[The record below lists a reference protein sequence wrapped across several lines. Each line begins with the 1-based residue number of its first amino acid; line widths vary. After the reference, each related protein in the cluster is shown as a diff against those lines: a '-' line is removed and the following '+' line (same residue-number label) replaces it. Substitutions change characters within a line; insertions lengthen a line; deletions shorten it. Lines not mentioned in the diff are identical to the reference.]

1 MISRQNIPP
10 NYRTTGIALSAALDW
25 NTELGAKEDSQYY
38 PEQLSMLPEDSI
50 LVSRF
55 QEQLTEH
62 GPDANTV
69 SLFRTIIY
77 DYYHEKGRDQPWRH
91 TTDPYHIFVS
101 EIMLQQTQVERVLG
115 KYEEFITEFPDFA
128 ALANASLEDVLRV
141 WQGMGYNR
149 RAKALKTGAQQV
161 VNEFNGNLP
170 DDEDILS
177 TFPGIG
183 KATACSIAAFA
194 FNKPVVFIETNIRRV
209 FIHFFFHDRE
219 AIRDRDILP
228 FVEKTLDR
236 SDPRHWY
243 YALMDYGSMLKK
255 HIPNPN
261 RRSAAYTRQSRFEGS
276 DRQIRGFILKKLL
289 ENGEIDEKELIT
301 VVNRN
306 HERVN
311 KIIHQMKQEGFIRQ
325 KGNRLRIN

>member
-1 MISRQNIPP
+1 
-10 NYRTTGIALSAALDW
+10 
-25 NTELGAKEDSQYY
+25 
-38 PEQLSMLPEDSI
+38 MLPEDSV
-50 LVSRF
+50 LFSRF
-55 QEQLTEH
+55 RELLTEH
-62 GPDANTV
+62 GPDTGTV

-91 TTDPYHIFVS
+91 TTDPYNIYVS

-128 ALANASLEDVLRV
+128 VLAGAPLEDVLRV

-149 RAKALKTGAQQV
+149 RAKALKEGAKRV
-161 VNEFNGNLP
+161 VNEFNGSLP
-170 DDEDILS
+170 DDTEILS

-209 FIHFFFHDRE
+209 FIHFFFHDQE
-219 AIRDRDILP
+219 AIQDSDILP
-228 FVEKTLDR
+228 LVEKTLDR
-236 SDPRHWY
+236 SDPKQWY

-255 HIPNPN
+255 HIQNPN

-276 DRQIRGFILKKLL
+276 DRQVRGLVLKKLL
-289 ENGEIDEKELIT
+289 EKGEMDENELIALINE
-301 VVNRN
+301 NR
-306 HERVN
+306 ERVE
-311 KIIHQMKQEGFIRQ
+311 KIIHQMKHEGFIQQ
-325 KGNRLRIN
+325 KKNTLRIS